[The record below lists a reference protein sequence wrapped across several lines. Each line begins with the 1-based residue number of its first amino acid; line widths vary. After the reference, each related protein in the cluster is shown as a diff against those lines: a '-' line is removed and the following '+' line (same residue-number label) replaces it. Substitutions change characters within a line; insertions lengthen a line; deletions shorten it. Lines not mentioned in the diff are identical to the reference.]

1 MDNENIEDANLED
14 RTNVIYDPEFQ
25 VGQITSTD
33 LYRPDPIQIP
43 TRVRE
48 ELENRQHIC
57 VTSLSCVAVHQLYL
71 LELISQHRPR
81 QINDD
86 NLERELRRTQ
96 LMTQL
101 LESEKCRDVIRMGP
115 EAFRQLCQKLRG
127 TGRVKDST
135 HHNQFNNVMR
145 NIGMQHYYKITLR
158 LKCGI
163 HDGSWTTEAYANVV
177 KTLSIAIGPH
187 ITKNHIKNRMK
198 TLKNHFAEAYDLF
211 HHLSG
216 FAWNPVTRKFE
227 AEEEVWQDFIK
238 EKPQA
243 EKWRKIQI
251 KHYDILKELFGAD
264 RATGKG
270 AATSRERIQQLDRD
284 PIDLNDSF
292 ENIGFSD
299 IDVNTG
305 HDIPTFSVTLD
316 SPGAPHGQP
325 NQVGGNSTSR
335 GTKRKSPM
343 NDFLEAQYEKVAL
356 GITTMADAVK
366 EGSYLSS
373 KLHDVAQRQVESA
386 ERQASVAE
394 RQVSIAEKQISLIER
409 QVAIAEKGLAIMQQ
423 SRPQIYSESDVWNML
438 TELGLVGS
446 FRMQCYQFLCEN
458 EQKKRQV
465 FGIPPEMRLDALF
478 HFMTAAG
485 VRLGDM
491 VLPENIHHYR
501 NPKT

>member
-14 RTNVIYDPEFQ
+14 RTNVIYDSEFQ
-25 VGQITSTD
+25 VGQISSTD
-33 LYRPDPIQIP
+33 LYHPEPIQIS

-86 NLERELRRTQ
+86 NLERELRRNKTEATQ
-96 LMTQL
+96 PSKDNLRWSDEMDEAL
-101 LESEKCRDVIRMGP
+101 LNALAE
-115 EAFRQLCQKLRG
+115 EAL
-127 TGRVKDST
+127 KD
-135 HHNQFNNVMR
+135 NR
-145 NIGMQHYYKITLR
+145 
-158 LKCGI
+158 
-163 HDGSWTTEAYANVV
+163 HDGSWTIEAYANVV
-177 KTLSIAIGPH
+177 KTLNIAIGPH

-198 TLKNHFAEAYDLF
+198 TLKDHFAEAYDLF

-216 FAWNPVTRKFE
+216 FAWNLVTRKFE

-243 EKWRKIQI
+243 EKWRKMQI

-292 ENIGFSD
+292 ENVGFSD

-305 HDIPTFSVTLD
+305 HDIPTFSANLD
-316 SPGAPHGQP
+316 SPSAPHGQP
-325 NQVGGNSTSR
+325 NQLGGNSTSR

-343 NDFLEAQYEKVAL
+343 NDFLEARYEKVAL
-356 GITTMADAVK
+356 EITTMADAVK

-394 RQVSIAEKQISLIER
+394 RQVSIAEKQVSLIER

-423 SRPQIYSESDVWNML
+423 SRPRIYSESDV
-438 TELGLVGS
+438 
-446 FRMQCYQFLCEN
+446 
-458 EQKKRQV
+458 
-465 FGIPPEMRLDALF
+465 
-478 HFMTAAG
+478 
-485 VRLGDM
+485 
-491 VLPENIHHYR
+491 
-501 NPKT
+501 

>member
-1 MDNENIEDANLED
+1 MPNKENKTEA
-14 RTNVIYDPEFQ
+14 TQP
-25 VGQITSTD
+25 SK
-33 LYRPDPIQIP
+33 
-43 TRVRE
+43 
-48 ELENRQHIC
+48 
-57 VTSLSCVAVHQLYL
+57 
-71 LELISQHRPR
+71 
-81 QINDD
+81 D
-86 NLERELRRTQ
+86 NLRWFDEMDEA
-96 LMTQL
+96 L
-101 LESEKCRDVIRMGP
+101 LNVLAE
-115 EAFRQLCQKLRG
+115 EA
-127 TGRVKDST
+127 
-135 HHNQFNNVMR
+135 
-145 NIGMQHYYKITLR
+145 
-158 LKCGI
+158 LKGNR

-187 ITKNHIKNRMK
+187 ITKNYIKNRMK
-198 TLKNHFAEAYDLF
+198 ILKDHFAEAYDLF
-211 HHLSG
+211 HHLSR

-243 EKWRKIQI
+243 EKWRKMQI

-292 ENIGFSD
+292 ENVEFSD

-305 HDIPTFSVTLD
+305 HDIPTFSANLD
-316 SPGAPHGQP
+316 SPSAPHGHP
-325 NQVGGNSTSR
+325 NQLGGNSTSR
-335 GTKRKSPM
+335 GTKRKSP
-343 NDFLEAQYEKVAL
+343 L

-394 RQVSIAEKQISLIER
+394 RQVSIAEKQVSLIER
-409 QVAIAEKGLAIMQQ
+409 QVVIAEKVLAIMQQ
-423 SRPQIYSESDVWNML
+423 SRPRIYSESDVWDML

-446 FRMQCYQFLCEN
+446 FWMQCYQFLCEN
-458 EQKKRQV
+458 EQKKRQI

-485 VRLGDM
+485 VRLRDM
-491 VLPENIHHYR
+491 VLPENIHRYR
-501 NPKT
+501 